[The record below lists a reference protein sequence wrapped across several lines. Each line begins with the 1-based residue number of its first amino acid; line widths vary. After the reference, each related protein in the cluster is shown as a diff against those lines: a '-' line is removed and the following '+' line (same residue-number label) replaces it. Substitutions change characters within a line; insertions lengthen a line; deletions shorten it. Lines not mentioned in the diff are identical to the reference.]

1 MTNANTPKERV
12 VLHQAGLNLLVE
24 AAFLAELAAVHARWR
39 SSVGTREYWI
49 LDDVSNP
56 LVLRGS
62 YNGSAFLDV
71 VKLSFPTPEMTV
83 AS

>member
-1 MTNANTPKERV
+1 
-12 VLHQAGLNLLVE
+12 
-24 AAFLAELAAVHARWR
+24 VHARWR